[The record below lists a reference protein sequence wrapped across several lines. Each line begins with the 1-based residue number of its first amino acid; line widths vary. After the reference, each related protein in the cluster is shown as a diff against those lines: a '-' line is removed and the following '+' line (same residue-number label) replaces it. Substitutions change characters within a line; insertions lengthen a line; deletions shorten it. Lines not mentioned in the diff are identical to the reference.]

1 MLTGTKRTKAR
12 ALPEGTLPVYG
23 KGVVHSHIYK
33 GKEYH
38 MQVKGTNTA
47 LLNRAATAI
56 ENSYSDSQ
64 EKQEAIRVN
73 AGALEENAENE
84 EQSVMLSISAAGRK
98 RSELLASQPENEGE
112 KNEFSSEAEL
122 EGMLK
127 KMEGLS
133 SQIINGYFSISD
145 RLNFNNEIQRLNTE
159 LNRLNGDAVSAT
171 KDDCAQLSKRI
182 SDLTKII
189 SDAAVYRQSA
199 RNVFMVNS
207 KQPAKAVRTQLDI
220 AI

>member
-1 MLTGTKRTKAR
+1 
-12 ALPEGTLPVYG
+12 
-23 KGVVHSHIYK
+23 
-33 GKEYH
+33 
-38 MQVKGTNTA
+38 MQVRDTRAA
-47 LLNRAATAI
+47 LLNRAASAI
-56 ENSYSDSQ
+56 ENAYSDDR
-64 EKQEAIRVN
+64 EKQEAKRLN
-73 AGALEENAENE
+73 TGESEENPENE
-84 EQSVMLSISAAGRK
+84 EQSVMLSISAAGMK
-98 RSELLASQPENEGE
+98 RSKLLANQTEGE
-112 KNEFSSEAEL
+112 GDESGFSGEAEL
-122 EGMLK
+122 ERMIK

-159 LNRLNGDAVSAT
+159 LNRLNGDAASAT
-171 KDDCAQLSKRI
+171 KEDCSQLSKKI

-199 RNVFMVNS
+199 RNMFMVNS

>member
-1 MLTGTKRTKAR
+1 
-12 ALPEGTLPVYG
+12 
-23 KGVVHSHIYK
+23 
-33 GKEYH
+33 

-112 KNEFSSEAEL
+112 KNEFRAKQSWKGCSRRWKDCQAKSS
-122 EGMLK
+122 
-127 KMEGLS
+127 
-133 SQIINGYFSISD
+133 
-145 RLNFNNEIQRLNTE
+145 T
-159 LNRLNGDAVSAT
+159 
-171 KDDCAQLSKRI
+171 
-182 SDLTKII
+182 
-189 SDAAVYRQSA
+189 
-199 RNVFMVNS
+199 
-207 KQPAKAVRTQLDI
+207 DI
-220 AI
+220 FQFPTD

>member
-1 MLTGTKRTKAR
+1 
-12 ALPEGTLPVYG
+12 
-23 KGVVHSHIYK
+23 
-33 GKEYH
+33 

-112 KNEFSSEAEL
+112 KNEFSSEAD
-122 EGMLK
+122 GRTVK
-127 KMEGLS
+127 PNH
-133 SQIINGYFSISD
+133 QRIFF
-145 RLNFNNEIQRLNTE
+145 NFRQTE
-159 LNRLNGDAVSAT
+159 
-171 KDDCAQLSKRI
+171 
-182 SDLTKII
+182 
-189 SDAAVYRQSA
+189 
-199 RNVFMVNS
+199 F
-207 KQPAKAVRTQLDI
+207 
-220 AI
+220 

>member
-1 MLTGTKRTKAR
+1 
-12 ALPEGTLPVYG
+12 
-23 KGVVHSHIYK
+23 
-33 GKEYH
+33 
-38 MQVKGTNTA
+38 MQVRGTNTA

-112 KNEFSSEAEL
+112 ENEFSSEAEL

-133 SQIINGYFSISD
+133 SQIINGYFSISA
-145 RLNFNNEIQRLNTE
+145 RLNFNNEIHRLNTE